1 MEYFVTIKVAIQQG
15 GCNKVDKTGKSPGTD
30 SNLQLATIHQ
40 CCLCGKT
47 LEGRSE
53 VICVFPGGLLPC
65 CEDIIWGEWCQG
77 SYVANECGFFYMLG
91 YVVLVQIRE
100 SLCVIRSEEAP
111 GPNFKCH
118 NFGMI
123 LFHISF
129 KMSIFV
135 RLILVLFV
143 NITFKWASQLIYHRH
158 LFFFCQYLLCQ
169 DLKWWQ
175 SCLEVWYCR

>member
-1 MEYFVTIKVAIQQG
+1 MLLM
-15 GCNKVDKTGKSPGTD
+15 N
-30 SNLQLATIHQ
+30 
-40 CCLCGKT
+40 
-47 LEGRSE
+47 
-53 VICVFPGGLLPC
+53 VF
-65 CEDIIWGEWCQG
+65 
-77 SYVANECGFFYMLG
+77 FFYMLG

-129 KMSIFV
+129 KMSIFI

-143 NITFKWASQLIYHRH
+143 NITFKWASQLINHSL
-158 LFFFCQYLLCQ
+158 LFFFVRLQRGDSHAWRYGTAVR
-169 DLKWWQ
+169 
-175 SCLEVWYCR
+175 CLVSGDVTE